1 MAETTESAPLTG
13 ARDDPEVRRLLEA
26 FTALAS
32 SLDVTRTGDY
42 ALLGL
47 RSLFRFESASLF
59 LKDRQ
64 TEAVIYQRSRGET
77 DGDRKREQPQVGQG
91 IVGRVLGT
99 GKAALHATIE
109 GERRSSDLLETT
121 RSAMVAPVIGGE
133 GRLLGALLVES
144 NEPGRYGPDRL
155 ETLMAYARAA
165 APALERALLYSQM
178 LDERRLEGEMEV
190 ARQVMSG
197 LLPSSAPKLAGFD
210 VSAVIEPT
218 FEVGGDYYDFIPLGD
233 DRWAIAMADVSGK
246 GVSSALLVAA
256 MRATL
261 YTLAKREL
269 ALRYILRYA
278 NEFIHASSGPRAKY
292 VTLFYAVLDVQ
303 ARRFIYINAGHLPP
317 IVMRAHGEVEL
328 LRSGGFPLGFFDH
341 PRYFEQFLQLQS
353 GDLLCLYTDGITE
366 AANAKD
372 EDYGRPRLVEA
383 LRRNQQRSAEE
394 ICDAVLADVR
404 RFSEQAPADD
414 ASVMV
419 LKAV

>member
-1 MAETTESAPLTG
+1 MPETTESATPAG
-13 ARDDPEVRRLLEA
+13 AEDRSEARRLLETLA
-26 FTALAS
+26 ALTS
-32 SLDVTRTGDY
+32 SLDVTRTGDHV
-42 ALLGL
+42 LTGL
-47 RSLFRFESASLF
+47 RHLFAFDSASIF
-59 LKDRQ
+59 LKERHGD
-64 TEAVIYQRSRGET
+64 AVVYQRSRGEGE
-77 DGDRKREQPQVGQG
+77 DERKRSRPELGRG
-91 IVGRVLGT
+91 IVGRVLDSGR
-99 GKAALHATIE
+99 AALHATIGSDE
-109 GERRSSDLLETT
+109 RSSDLLETT
-121 RSAMVAPVIGGE
+121 LSAMVAPIIGGE

-144 NEPGRYGPDRL
+144 SEPARYSHESL
-155 ETLMAYARAA
+155 ETLMGYARAA

-178 LDERRLEGEMEV
+178 VDERRLEGEMEV

-197 LLPSSAPKLAGFD
+197 LLPSEPPKLAGFD

-292 VTLFYAVLDVQ
+292 VTLFYAVLDIQ

-328 LRSGGFPLGFFDH
+328 LRSGGFPLGFFDR

-366 AANAKD
+366 AANSQD

-404 RFSEQAPADD
+404 RFSEQTPADD

-419 LKAV
+419 LKAL